1 MDKMMGAFSTV
12 GIVIEIL
19 STENHLNSYLSY
31 TEIMIVF
38 IIQQVRSAAI
48 ALYTNQPYQIQQ
60 TL

>member
-1 MDKMMGAFSTV
+1 MMGAFSTV

-38 IIQQVRSAAI
+38 VIQQVRSAAI